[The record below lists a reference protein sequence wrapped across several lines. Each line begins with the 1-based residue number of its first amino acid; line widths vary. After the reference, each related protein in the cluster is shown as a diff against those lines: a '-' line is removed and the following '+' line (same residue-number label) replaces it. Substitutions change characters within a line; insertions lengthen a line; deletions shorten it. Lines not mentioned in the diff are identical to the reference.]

1 MLSQNFPLGT
11 VSCVVGAPCYS
22 TQLLQPHPEKLLS
35 SAAEFLTGLGAIHA
49 NGAKGGKVIAIP
61 CIFSGTFYKEH
72 LLDYFV
78 SGQEDFYYMQL
89 SS

>member
-1 MLSQNFPLGT
+1 ML
-11 VSCVVGAPCYS
+11 VGAPCSS
-22 TQLLQPHPEKLLS
+22 TQLLQPHPEELLS
-35 SAAEFLTGLGAIHA
+35 PAAEYLPGLGASHA
-49 NGAKGGKVIAIP
+49 NGAKGGTVIAIP

-78 SGQEDFYYMQL
+78 SGQDDFYYMQL

>member
-1 MLSQNFPLGT
+1 M
-11 VSCVVGAPCYS
+11 
-22 TQLLQPHPEKLLS
+22 QLLQPHPKRLLS
-35 SAAEFLTGLGAIHA
+35 PAAEYLTGLGVIHV
-49 NGAKGGKVIAIP
+49 NRAKGGKVIAIP

-78 SGQEDFYYMQL
+78 SGQEDFYYRQL

>member
-1 MLSQNFPLGT
+1 MLEGT
-11 VSCVVGAPCYS
+11 LCSS
-22 TQLLQPHPEKLLS
+22 MQLLQPHPEKLLS
-35 SAAEFLTGLGAIHA
+35 PAAEYLTGLGAIHA
-49 NGAKGGKVIAIP
+49 NGAKGGKVIATP

-78 SGQEDFYYMQL
+78 SGQEDFYYRQL